1 MRYNHANGFN
11 RKSIEELKYDLID
24 VMYFYLE
31 VLEATDD
38 PNLISTYEAMIHETS
53 TSLVWIDALKNG
65 LITEEDMVD
74 SAIKYVTDFHKVS
87 MLVIDPNILYGE
99 RYEKF
104 CTEMYND

>member
-11 RKSIEELKYDLID
+11 RKSMQELKYDLID

-31 VLEATDD
+31 VLKATDD
-38 PNLISTYEAMIHETS
+38 PNLISTYDAMIHETA

-65 LITEEDMVD
+65 LVSEEDMVD

-87 MLVIDPNILYGE
+87 MLMIDAGILHGE
-99 RYEKF
+99 RYENF
-104 CTEMYND
+104 CVEMDN